1 MSQNLSAVFN
11 IDPAKTQGSISP
23 LLFGHNLEHTRSCI
37 WQGLSAELVQ
47 NRKFFGK
54 PQRNGVA
61 LDWYAIGPRQTF
73 FSIEGVN
80 TYTMR
85 FSADV
90 WHRSNE
96 LGCQQ
101 IYNFTEGVVCGIGQ
115 ENLPLQAGK
124 PYDIRLAL
132 RVDRRIT
139 ATIRVVSQNLD
150 QTCFETTCVVEPSDW
165 REYSFHF
172 QALEGYP
179 KARLEITFDQ
189 VGNLYIGAVSLLPAE
204 NFLGMRS
211 DVVALLKEIG
221 CSILRWPGGNFAG
234 DYRWRD
240 GLLPVDR
247 RAPLSSFMQME
258 TLPHTRGFDCH
269 EIGIDQFIS
278 LCHEIGA
285 EPFLTINPAWEGPE
299 ISAAWVEYCNGSTDT
314 YWGRL
319 RAERGHPEPYYVKYW
334 SLGNELGYG
343 HMEGPNA
350 PAAYAKHL
358 RPHAEAMRAVD
369 PSIELVSSGVWAGAW
384 AKDGWYTD
392 CLADL
397 GDVVNHISHHHYTG
411 VHSGL
416 GTFAGPL
423 SDEEFQSVVT
433 RPSKFIME
441 EIEQIRSRMNT
452 YTPAGRMVGISF
464 DEWNVWYAW
473 YRIPGVIEGIHNASM
488 LNVLCREAA
497 RLGVTIG
504 CFFEPV
510 NEGVILVEP
519 DKAYLPAGGKVFP
532 LIKSHMGNKLIELG
546 TQDGLADVDVTAS
559 LDDKAGKIV
568 VTLVNR
574 SPRDDH
580 RICLTRKNGSFVEP
594 EGVCLSS
601 PDFLPASDFEQST
614 LSISESEDVLEFT
627 LPKNSV
633 ARIIARV

>member
-1 MSQNLSAVFN
+1 
-11 IDPAKTQGSISP
+11 
-23 LLFGHNLEHTRSCI
+23 
-37 WQGLSAELVQ
+37 
-47 NRKFFGK
+47 
-54 PQRNGVA
+54 
-61 LDWYAIGPRQTF
+61 
-73 FSIEGVN
+73 
-80 TYTMR
+80 
-85 FSADV
+85 
-90 WHRSNE
+90 
-96 LGCQQ
+96 
-101 IYNFTEGVVCGIGQ
+101 
-115 ENLPLQAGK
+115 
-124 PYDIRLAL
+124 
-132 RVDRRIT
+132 
-139 ATIRVVSQNLD
+139 
-150 QTCFETTCVVEPSDW
+150 
-165 REYSFHF
+165 
-172 QALEGYP
+172 
-179 KARLEITFDQ
+179 
-189 VGNLYIGAVSLLPAE
+189 
-204 NFLGMRS
+204 MRS